1 MTHLTTGLRLPVLLA
16 LLWTPLAAGSAG
28 AQGSGTTA
36 PAPAA
41 RPAPCSAPEYRQF
54 DFWLGDWDV
63 TTPDGKPAG
72 RNTVTRPL
80 GDCVLQEHWR
90 GAGGTSGESYNLYDA
105 SSGRWHQR
113 WVDGHGMLLLLDGG
127 LVNGA
132 MVLSGGDRNVGGK
145 TTRDRITWRP
155 EGDAVHQI
163 WEQSTDSGKTWSVV
177 FHGIYR
183 PRK

>member
-1 MTHLTTGLRLPVLLA
+1 MTGRTVPASARLLA
-16 LLWTPLAAGSAG
+16 AMLSSLLAVGSAH
-28 AQGSGTTA
+28 AQGSGGAA

-63 TTPDGKPAG
+63 TTADGKPAG

-80 GDCVLQEHWR
+80 GECVLQEHWK
-90 GAGGTSGESYNLYDA
+90 GLGGVSGESYNIYDA
-105 SSGRWHQR
+105 ASGRWHQT
-113 WVDGHGMLLLLDGG
+113 WVDDRGTLLRLDGG
-127 LVNGA
+127 LVDGA
-132 MVLSGGDRNVGGK
+132 MVLAGGDRNARGRTV
-145 TTRDRITWRP
+145 RDRITWRP
-155 EGDAVHQI
+155 DGDAVHQV
-163 WEQSTDSGKTWSVV
+163 WEQSTDAGKTWSVV